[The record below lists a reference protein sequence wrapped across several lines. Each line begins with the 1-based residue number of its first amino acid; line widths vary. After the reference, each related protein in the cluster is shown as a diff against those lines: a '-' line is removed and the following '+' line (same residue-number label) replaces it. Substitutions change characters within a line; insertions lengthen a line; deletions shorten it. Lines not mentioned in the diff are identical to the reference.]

1 MECSTF
7 VFTQNICF
15 GFGVNFDSYF
25 SKIKKGEFAG
35 DISTGSQKLVF
46 DDKIVGQIF
55 DKNGEEIENRIEQPI
70 LIHKI

>member
-35 DISTGSQKLVF
+35 DISRHALKAGF
-46 DDKIVGQIF
+46 
-55 DKNGEEIENRIEQPI
+55 
-70 LIHKI
+70 